1 MANLPA
7 SPPSTLRRD
16 AFILLGLWLLAALI
30 DRLWIFL
37 DHAPPAWDQGDHL
50 ARALNHWWVLQNPA
64 WLSGDWWRT
73 LWQQA
78 PTQRAPLVA
87 LATVPFF
94 ALWGASLDVA
104 LTVNLVFTAVLLASL
119 YLIGRRLFSPAVGL
133 WAAGLGLLAPILATL
148 RLEYLL
154 DYGLVAM
161 VAFTL
166 MGLTYWWTAKRSWQ
180 QWLLTLLWGVGVG
193 LMLLTRTSGLLF
205 LIAALGWPTLLSL
218 IGRRWGRLLQL
229 AVGLGVGLLVIWPWF
244 SISWLTII
252 STTVE
257 STAHGVIYRR
267 DPQANTLAGW
277 LYYPQQLPAM
287 VSAPVLFLALATGA
301 MALVAGRLGK
311 RSQPPTPPAPRS
323 QAAWLWLGGIV
334 LITLILGALGSN
346 KQPRLLAPMLPLLL
360 VALAQMLSGYRIWM
374 VRWVAAIAALGI
386 VLGTIFP
393 LPGAPLGQKA
403 LLPPGLFPPSFF
415 PYTGAPWPNRGIVAA
430 MTQAAPHLECN
441 LGMAVN
447 TQQLNPQNMDFYGGA
462 ADFQAFARQLAF
474 SPDTAVQDAQ
484 ALDWYLTKT
493 GDQGAYDTIEAGQ
506 ALLKDS
512 ILNSPDLEVV
522 ETWPLPDDS
531 EAQLYHRRQPP
542 IAVNPL
548 ETVIAQATIQAVNAP
563 DQVFPGRVYPI
574 TYRLAGPWDQ
584 LKDGLLLLTWQPDSG
599 EEPVWISDHAV
610 GLGHLYGDNGT
621 NTYTVEERLN
631 LTPPVA
637 LPAGRYTLEATL
649 LQPATGSSSEL
660 AVPTTVVQVQPGIK
674 IPETV
679 PIISAPPLDL
689 VTYLRQLSQ
698 GLAVGELDSI
708 FAEVGRINQY
718 DPRQA
723 YLVHT
728 EQALGYRLKQSPDRL
743 DWLYGKLLAQ
753 VLQQR
758 AIDAIATLNQITTV
772 APDNPYHW
780 AYLGFVHL
788 YAWQPRQ
795 AQTALDQAAALNP
808 DLPNL
813 RLLQA
818 IAAAMQLRIP
828 KAISLLK
835 AEGVL

>member
-1 MANLPA
+1 MANVPSSPA
-7 SPPSTLRRD
+7 PTLRRD
-16 AFILLGLWLLAALI
+16 TFILVGLWLLAAAI
-30 DRLWIFL
+30 DRLWIFF

-50 ARALNHWWVLQNPA
+50 TRALNHWWVLQHPD
-64 WLSGDWWRT
+64 WFSGDWWRT

-94 ALWGASLDVA
+94 ALWGASLDA
-104 LTVNLVFTAVLLASL
+104 GLTVNLVFTAVLLGSL
-119 YLIGRRLFSPAVGL
+119 YWTGRRLFSPAVGL

-166 MGLTYWWTAKRSWQ
+166 MGLTCWWMAKRAWQ
-180 QWLLTLLWGVGVG
+180 QWLFTLLWGVGVG

-205 LIAALGWPTLLSL
+205 LIAALGWPALLSL
-218 IGRRWGRLLQL
+218 WERRWGRLLQL

-244 SISWLTII
+244 STSWLTII

-301 MALVAGRLGK
+301 LALLTGRLRK
-311 RSQPPTPPAPRS
+311 RSHPPAATARRS
-323 QAAWLWLGGIV
+323 QTAWLWLGGIV
-334 LITLILGALGSN
+334 LITLVLGALGSN
-346 KQPRLLAPMLPLLL
+346 KQARLLAPMLPLVL
-360 VALAQMLSGYRIWM
+360 VGLAAMLNGYRVWA
-374 VRWVAAIAALGI
+374 VRWVAAIAALGV
-386 VLGTIFP
+386 VLWTIFP
-393 LPGAPLGQKA
+393 LPGAPLGQGLPA
-403 LLPPGLFPPSFF
+403 GLLPPSFF
-415 PYTGAPWPNRGIVAA
+415 PYTGPPWPNEAIVST
-430 MTQAAPHLECN
+430 MTQTTPHLETT

-462 ADFQAFARQLAF
+462 ANFQGFARQLAF
-474 SPDTAVQDAQ
+474 SPNTAVQDAA
-484 ALDWYLTKT
+484 ALDWYLAKT

-512 ILNSPDLEVV
+512 ILKSPDLEVV
-522 ETWPLPDDS
+522 ATWPLPDSS

-542 IAVNPL
+542 IAVVPSA
-548 ETVIAQATIQAVNAP
+548 TAIAPVQLSVEAP
-563 DQVFPGRVYPI
+563 DQIFPGRVYPV

-584 LKDGLLLLTWQPDSG
+584 LQNGLLLLTWQPDSG
-599 EEPVWISDHAV
+599 ADPVWLGDHAV
-610 GLGHLYGDNGT
+610 GLGRLYGDNGSE
-621 NTYTVEERLN
+621 TYTVAERLS
-631 LTPPVA
+631 LAPPVD
-637 LPAGRYTLEATL
+637 LPAGRYTLRAEL
-649 LQPATGSSSEL
+649 LQPTTGRS
-660 AVPTTVVQVQPGIK
+660 TTLEGPPAVVQVQPGID
-674 IPETV
+674 IPATIPLAV
-679 PIISAPPLDL
+679 APPLDL
-689 VTYLRQLSQ
+689 VTYLRQLAQ
-698 GLAVGELDSI
+698 GLAVGQLDPI

-718 DPRQA
+718 DPRQK
-723 YLVHT
+723 YLVHA
-728 EQALGYRLKQSPDRL
+728 EQTLGHRLQQSPDRL
-743 DWLYGKLLAQ
+743 DWLYGMLLAQ
-753 VLQQR
+753 VLQQH
-758 AIDAIATLNQITTV
+758 AEDAIATLHQITTV

-780 AYLGFVHL
+780 AYLGFVNL
-788 YAWQPRQ
+788 YAWQPRS
-795 AQTALDQAAALNP
+795 AQVALDRAAELNP

-813 RLLQA
+813 KLLQA
-818 IAAAMQLRIP
+818 VAAAMQLRIP
-828 KAISLLK
+828 RAIALLK

>member
-1 MANLPA
+1 MADLP
-7 SPPSTLRRD
+7 SSQSSTLRRD
-16 AFILLGLWLLAALI
+16 VLILLGLWLLAALV
-30 DRLWIFL
+30 DRMWIFI

-50 ARALNHWWVLQNPA
+50 TRALNHWWVLQNPD
-64 WLSGDWWRT
+64 WLSSDWWRT

-78 PTQRAPLVA
+78 PTQRAPLVS

-104 LTVNLVFTAVLLASL
+104 LTVNLVFTAVLLVSL
-119 YLIGRRLFSPAVGL
+119 YLTGRRLFSPAVGL
-133 WAAGLGLLAPILATL
+133 WAAGLSLLAPILATL

-180 QWLLTLLWGVGVG
+180 QWLFTLLWGVGVG

-205 LIAALGWPTLLSL
+205 LIAALGWPALLSL
-218 IGRRWGRLLQL
+218 VGRRWSQLFQL
-229 AVGLGVGLLVIWPWF
+229 AVGLGVGMLVIWPWF
-244 SISWLTII
+244 STSWLTII

-287 VSAPVLFLALATGA
+287 VSAPVLFLALATGVI
-301 MALVAGRLGK
+301 ALVTGRLGK
-311 RSQPPTPPAPRS
+311 RSQLQNSSTSSPQT
-323 QAAWLWLGGIV
+323 AWLWLGGIV
-334 LITLILGALGSN
+334 IITLVLGALGSN
-346 KQPRLLAPMLPLLL
+346 KQPRLLAPMLPLML
-360 VALAQMLSGYRIWM
+360 VALAQMLSGYRVWM
-374 VRWVAAIAALGI
+374 VRWVAAIAAVGL
-386 VLGTIFP
+386 VLWTVFP
-393 LPGAPLGQKA
+393 LPGAPLGQV
-403 LLPPGLFPPSFF
+403 LPSGLFPPSFF
-415 PYTGAPWPNRGIVAA
+415 PYTGAVWPNQAIVSTMAE
-430 MTQAAPHLECN
+430 TTPHLESN

-447 TQQLNPQNMDFYGGA
+447 TQQLNPANMDFYGGA
-462 ADFQAFARQLAF
+462 ADFQVFARQLAWN
-474 SPDTAVQDAQ
+474 PDTAVQDAA

-493 GDQGAYDTIEAGQ
+493 GDQGAYETIEAGQ

-512 ILNSPDLEVV
+512 ILSSPELEVLA
-522 ETWPLPDDS
+522 TWPLPDDS

-542 IAVNPL
+542 IMVNPS
-548 ETVIAQATIQAVNAP
+548 ERAIAQVQLQTVDAP
-563 DQVFPGRVYPI
+563 EQVTPGQVYPV
-574 TYRLAGPWDQ
+574 TYRLAGPWNQ

-599 EEPVWISDHAV
+599 ADPVWVSDHAV
-610 GLGHLYGDNGT
+610 GLGRLYGEHGSDS
-621 NTYTVEERLN
+621 YTVAERLT
-631 LTPPVA
+631 LAPPLD
-637 LPAGRYTLEATL
+637 LPAGRYTLSAQL
-649 LQPATGSSSEL
+649 LQPATGNSDDL
-660 AVPTTVVQVQPGIK
+660 AVPSTVVQVQPGVS
-674 IPETV
+674 PAEPAT
-679 PIISAPPLDL
+679 APPLDL

-698 GLAVGELDSI
+698 GLAVGELDPI

-718 DPRQA
+718 DPRQE

-728 EQALGYRLKQSPDRL
+728 EQALGYRLQQSTDRI

-753 VLQQR
+753 VLQQN
-758 AIDAIATLNQITTV
+758 AEDAIATLNQITTV

-788 YAWQPRQ
+788 YAWQPRR

-818 IAAAMQLRIP
+818 VAAAMQLRLP